1 MTNPYE
7 VLGVAR
13 EAELDSI
20 KKAYRKKALENHPDR
35 NPNDPAAEARFKEAS
50 EAYAILRDPEQRA
63 RFDRYGAAGTSQGFP
78 SNPAGGYTGDYTG
91 GYVRPDFNNANWED
105 IFREAGVNVQWQHG
119 SVRTGNF
126 AFDALFS
133 VMNQAMRNS
142 GILPGE
148 DYTVTVNISLQEAKQ
163 GVRRRVRAV
172 GGGNDLEVKIPA
184 GIQPDQKLRLKG
196 QGGIGN
202 PRGDLYIEPQISVP
216 SGYRLEADGTVHAD
230 IFLTP
235 NEARAGISLKLL
247 GNTIQLPQGIENE
260 NTHTVAAGGLGAD
273 LHLNVKV
280 NMLRGLWRKTKEAFS
295 N

>member
-13 EAELDSI
+13 DAELDVI

-63 RFDRYGAAGTSQGFP
+63 RFDRYGAAGTQQGFP
-78 SNPAGGYTGDYTG
+78 TSPAGGYPG

-105 IFREAGVNVQWQHG
+105 IFREAGVNVQWKSG
-119 SVRTGNF
+119 SVRTGNI

-148 DYTVTVNISLQEAKQ
+148 DYTVTLAISLQDAKQ

-172 GGGNDLEVKIPA
+172 GGGNDLEVNIPA

-216 SGYRLEADGTVHAD
+216 SGYRLEENGTVHAD

-235 NEARAGISLKLL
+235 NEAREGVSLQLL
-247 GNTIQLPQGIENE
+247 GTTVPLPKGIVNGQQY
-260 NTHTVAAGGLGAD
+260 TVAAGGLGAD
-273 LHLNVKV
+273 LHLNFKV

-295 N
+295 H

>member
-13 EAELDSI
+13 DAELDSI

-50 EAYAILRDPEQRA
+50 EAYAILRDSEQRA
-63 RFDRYGAAGTSQGFP
+63 RFDRYGAAATPPGFP
-78 SNPAGGYTGDYTG
+78 THPAAGGYTG

-105 IFREAGVNVQWQHG
+105 IFREAGVNVQWQSG

-126 AFDALFS
+126 AFDALFN

-148 DYTVTVNISLQEAKQ
+148 DYAVTLVISLKEAKQ
-163 GVRRRVRAV
+163 GVIRRVRAV
-172 GGGNDLEVKIPA
+172 AGGNDLEVKIPA

-247 GNTIQLPQGIENE
+247 GDIVKLPKNIEDGQK
-260 NTHTVAAGGLGAD
+260 HSVVAGGLSAD
-273 LHLNVKV
+273 LHLIFKV
-280 NMLRGLWRKTKEAFS
+280 NMLRGLWRKTKEAFGH
-295 N
+295 